1 LSVLIKNGG
10 QTEVSNLSL
19 EVYLGE
25 INRLEEG
32 FLIITVHLQ
41 KFWVVREVEDD
52 VSQLHISV
60 DNTQFPNIFNSQ
72 DY

>member
-10 QTEVSNLSL
+10 QTEVSNLGL